1 MTTRKQNQHDKK
13 APRTEELDSPT
24 ILNLIEELDNDLVET
39 KLKVPRRN

>member
-1 MTTRKQNQHDKK
+1 MPTRKPNQHHDEK
-13 APRTEELDSPT
+13 AKTGELDSPT